1 MTSTSSS
8 PDADAP
14 GSDGPAAGSAA
25 PDTREPP
32 ALIHYILARYHEVH
46 RLQLPELLRLAAR
59 VESVHD
65 DHAQVP
71 RGLTALLQALHM
83 ELLAHMEKE
92 ETVLFPMLACGGHPL
107 VVHPIG
113 VMRAEHD
120 EHAVRLAQ
128 LLTLTHDASP
138 PDDACSTWRQ
148 LYASVRQFAN
158 DLQQHIRLENE
169 VLFPKFEVP
178 RD

>member
-1 MTSTSSS
+1 MTSTSST

-14 GSDGPAAGSAA
+14 ETDGPAGAAAA
-25 PDTREPP
+25 PDTRDPP
-32 ALIHYILARYHEVH
+32 ALIQYILARYHEVH
-46 RLQLPELLRLAAR
+46 RLQLPELLHLAAR

-65 DHAQVP
+65 EHAQVP
-71 RGLTALLQALHM
+71 RGLTALLQAMHM

-92 ETVLFPMLACGGHPL
+92 ETVLFPMLARGGHPFAI
-107 VVHPIG
+107 HPINA
-113 VMRAEHD
+113 MRPEHD
-120 EHAVRLAQ
+120 DHAVRLAQ
-128 LLTLTHDASP
+128 LLALTHDAAP

-169 VLFPKFEVP
+169 VLFPKFEP
-178 RD
+178 SRG